1 MASAGVAAVGT
12 LAGTVQ
18 NRNDILPWLSS
29 HKGQEYTKLARLNFA
44 VKPSDTNV
52 TLHVFVDHSVVESYA
67 QGGRAVVT
75 QRTYP
80 TDDALGVGV
89 LTLAAGG
96 NGSQDN
102 EADAVVQLLGL

>member
-18 NRNDILPWLSS
+18 NRNDILPWLS
-29 HKGQEYTKLARLNFA
+29 T
-44 VKPSDTNV
+44 
-52 TLHVFVDHSVVESYA
+52 
-67 QGGRAVVT
+67 
-75 QRTYP
+75 P

-89 LTLAAGG
+89 LTLAGG
-96 NGSQDN
+96 GHGSQDN